1 MIGAVQIIVLGYNQP
16 DLPTG
21 IRNQINLLRTN
32 PAIRIIDV
40 YGICKSDNRVLAEQG
55 ILGLDDWD
63 GALIREILQSA
74 SASRVLHSY
83 AEDRTGYLVP
93 GGPIPDLKASV
104 PAGSNIIVLLVEH
117 LWANA
122 LETSLRDG
130 SAFPVAGAWVG
141 RQALENAGL
150 ALDDHLEV
158 TP

>member
-1 MIGAVQIIVLGYNQP
+1 M
-16 DLPTG
+16 
-21 IRNQINLLRTN
+21 
-32 PAIRIIDV
+32 
-40 YGICKSDNRVLAEQG
+40 LAEQSVR
-55 ILGLDDWD
+55 GLDDWD
-63 GALIREILQSA
+63 GTLIRQILQSA
-74 SASRVLHSY
+74 SASRVLHSN

-104 PAGSNIIVLLVEH
+104 PAGSNIVVFLVEH

-141 RQALENAGL
+141 REALENAGL
-150 ALDDHLEV
+150 TLDDHVDV